1 MLRHIRLARALRG
14 ALTLTFLLLF
24 AFAAFGQGSYWL
36 KGKVIQANAMGTST
50 QLGSLVSVNIRIN
63 RLSTATERSALI
75 ESFTARGNEGLV
87 NALSKMESKGRI
99 SLPST
104 VGYDINFIREIRNK
118 DGSITFRLVTDRPI
132 AIGELWYSSRSKDY
146 SLTALEITFTRDKK
160 GKFKGKGIL
169 LPACEFKLDKNNQ
182 LEIEARQNPWN
193 LTHIQIR

>member
-1 MLRHIRLARALRG
+1 MLNHIRPARALRG
-14 ALTLTFLLLF
+14 TLIPTFLLLF
-24 AFAAFGQGSYWL
+24 ALAAFGQEGHWL
-36 KGKVIQANAMGTST
+36 KGKLIQANAMGTST
-50 QLGSLVSVNIRIN
+50 QLGSLIAVNIRIN
-63 RLSTATERSALI
+63 RLSTAAERSALI

-118 DGSITFRLVTDRPI
+118 DGSITYRLITDRPI

-160 GKFKGKGIL
+160 GKYKGKGVL
-169 LPACEFKLDKNNQ
+169 LPACEFKLDKENR

-193 LTHIQIR
+193 LTHIQVR